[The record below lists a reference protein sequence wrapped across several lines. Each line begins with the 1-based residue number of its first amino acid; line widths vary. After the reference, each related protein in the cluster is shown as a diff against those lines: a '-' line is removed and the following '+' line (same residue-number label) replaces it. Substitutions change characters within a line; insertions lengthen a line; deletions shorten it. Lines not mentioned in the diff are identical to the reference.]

1 MEHIDHHVHDNH
13 MVLGIVCCC
22 FVCFM
27 FAGFAFM
34 EKGKCMCFVSL
45 DLEDELACLFVLV
58 FAFHEDWCEFGFNW
72 HIRLWKDE
80 EPHT

>member
-1 MEHIDHHVHDNH
+1 
-13 MVLGIVCCC
+13 
-22 FVCFM
+22 
-27 FAGFAFM
+27 M